1 MSLTKIA
8 TEILE
13 AAKAIDR
20 ELGTK
25 PRISQQYTT
34 NPSFTFKFSRKSC
47 RVRQALKSFFCKS
60 VRSSHRNSA
69 LHKGK
74 HIDSVSRSSG
84 ESEEIPELSLFERY
98 SQLPENQNSTRDK
111 LLDKCHQIKALI
123 ETPEAALINIY
134 TNWTELVSLE
144 TICHFRLFEAI
155 PPTGSATYS
164 EIAAYA
170 RIPRDFAVRF
180 IRINILNGIFS
191 EPVPGHVYHTPRSR
205 WLLTRGPGLLD
216 LIEFNCRELAP
227 AGLQYPEV
235 IERYGAAQEPNQSPF
250 ALANDNL
257 PFFEVLARDEKRR
270 LRFSRGMQYLTSA
283 ECYDVRYILE
293 GYDWAAVDTPGS
305 RVLDVGGGLGHIS
318 ALIAASTK
326 ELHFTV
332 QDLPPVI
339 ADAVANKSD
348 LAEPC
353 FLDRISFL
361 PLSFFTPH
369 PISTPAFDVV
379 FLRWITHN
387 WSDKYTCQIFRAMIP
402 ALRKGSEVLIIEYLL
417 DDQCFGVNV
426 SHAFSLRIDMM
437 MGVGFGA
444 KERSARGIREL
455 MNEVAQEFGGSW
467 SNWSVTK
474 PKSSLISFIRAVW
487 DGV

>member
-20 ELGTK
+20 ELDIK
-25 PRISQQYTT
+25 PRISQQYTNKPT
-34 NPSFTFKFSRKSC
+34 LTFKFFRKSC
-47 RVRQALKSFFCKS
+47 CVRQALKSFFCKS

-69 LHKGK
+69 PHKGK
-74 HIDSVSRSSG
+74 SIDSASRSSG
-84 ESEEIPELSLFERY
+84 ENEEIPELSLFELY

-123 ETPEAALINIY
+123 ETPGAALSNIY

-170 RIPRDFAVRF
+170 RIPLDFATRF
-180 IRINILNGIFS
+180 IRINILNGIFC

-216 LIEFNCRELAP
+216 VIELNCRELAP
-227 AGLQYPEV
+227 AGLKYPEV
-235 IERYGAAQEPNQSPF
+235 IEKYGAAQEPNQSPF

-257 PFFEVLARDEKRR
+257 PFYEVLARDEKRR
-270 LRFSRGMQYLTSA
+270 LRFSRAMQYLTSA
-283 ECYDVRYILE
+283 ECYDVHYILE
-293 GYDWAAVDTPGS
+293 GYDWAAVDTPGA

-318 ALIAASTK
+318 ALVAASTK

-332 QDLPPVI
+332 QDLPPVV
-339 ADAVANKSD
+339 ADAVANKPD
-348 LAEPC
+348 LAEPHL
-353 FLDRISFL
+353 LDRISFL

-369 PISTPAFDVV
+369 PSSTPAFDVV

-402 ALRKGSEVLIIEYLL
+402 ALRKGSQVLIIDYLL
-417 DDQCFGVNV
+417 DDQCIGVNV
-426 SHAFSLRIDMM
+426 SQAFSLRIDMM

-444 KERSARGIREL
+444 KERSAREIREL
-455 MNEVAQEFGGSW
+455 MNEVAQEVGGSW
-467 SNWSVTK
+467 SDWSVTR
-474 PKSSLISFIRAVW
+474 PKNSLISFIRAVW